1 MRRIVLAAAFTFLAF
16 GPLIASAELT
26 DVDVDI
32 VAPDGFT
39 LRATY
44 WEAAAPGP
52 GVLLLHQCNRDRG
65 SWDALARSMAG
76 AGLHVLALDFR
87 GFGESVGDGAA
98 SFREQ
103 GEALWPL
110 YEGDVDRAMDF
121 LVSLPHVDSARIG
134 VVGASCGGSQALLLS
149 SRNESVRALVFLSS
163 SLPWIGSEDI
173 AVFERTRDVPLLGI
187 AADGDDQALDRTR
200 QLFANSRHDRSRL
213 VLYKSDLHGVPLFE
227 HDPALPGT
235 IVDFLVRAL
244 RSAN

>member
-1 MRRIVLAAAFTFLAF
+1 MRRIILAAAFGLFALA
-16 GPLIASAELT
+16 PLTASAELT

-52 GVLLLHQCNRDRG
+52 GVLLLHQCNRERG
-65 SWDALARSMAG
+65 SWDALARELAG

-87 GFGESVGDGAA
+87 GFGEGEGAA

-121 LVSLPHVDSARIG
+121 LISLPHVDSARIG
-134 VVGASCGGSQALLLS
+134 AVGASCGGSQALLLS

-187 AADGDDQALDRTR
+187 AADGDEQALDRTR
-200 QLFANSRHDRSRL
+200 QLFANSRHDKSRL

-235 IVDFLVRAL
+235 IVDFLVRTL
-244 RSAN
+244 RTAD

>member
-1 MRRIVLAAAFTFLAF
+1 MRRIVLAAAFSLIALV
-16 GPLIASAELT
+16 PLIASAELT

-52 GVLLLHQCNRDRG
+52 GVLLLHQCNRDRH
-65 SWDALARSMAG
+65 SWDALARSLSA

-87 GFGESVGDGAA
+87 GFGDSVGEGAA

-103 GEALWPL
+103 GQALWPL

-121 LVSLPHVDSARIG
+121 LVSLPHVDSKRIG

-149 SRNESVRALVFLSS
+149 SRNESVKALVFLSS
-163 SLPWIGSEDI
+163 SLPWLGAEDI

-187 AADGDDQALDRTR
+187 AADGDEQALEKTR
-200 QLFANSRHDRSRL
+200 QIFGNSRHEKSRL
-213 VLYKSDLHGVPLFE
+213 VLYKSDLHGVPLFD
-227 HDPALPGT
+227 HDPALAGT
-235 IVDFLVRAL
+235 IVDFLVRSL
-244 RSAN
+244 SGS